1 MLQTAA
7 QKYQKVREATAS
19 PGELL
24 IALYDGLFGF
34 LRGAR
39 LCMENKQTVRAL
51 ELISKSRAI
60 ISELYIALDYSAS
73 AELCAQLA
81 AIYDFCLDRLTVAS
95 TKRNP
100 EALDEVLRVLT
111 PLREAW
117 KVAVPEAARQQ
128 ANVARA
134 G

>member
-7 QKYQKVREATAS
+7 QKYQKVRETTAS

-24 IALYDGLFGF
+24 LALYDGLFGF

-39 LCMENKQTVRAL
+39 VCMESKQTVRAL

-60 ISELYIALDYSAS
+60 ISELYIALDYGAS
-73 AELCAQLA
+73 PELCSQLA
-81 AIYDFCLDRLTVAS
+81 SIYDFCLDRLMIAS
-95 TKRNP
+95 TQRKP
-100 EALDEVLRVLT
+100 EALDEVVRVLT

-117 KVAVPEAARQQ
+117 KIAVPEAARLQN
-128 ANVARA
+128 NVART